1 MNKPMIALAGAGLLL
16 TLTACGTESATGP
29 GDQPSD
35 LPKQTNQTGQPGPGK
50 TGSLIGN
57 TYLSTAVTENGKPRP
72 LAPRTQVRLQFTADG
87 RLIADAGCNSMQ
99 SKVSTTDGR
108 ITLDGELSSTAMGCP
123 GPQQGQ
129 DSWLGNILQAK
140 PSWKLDGSKL
150 ELTSGST
157 TISLTDRK
165 IAEPAPAL
173 DGTRW
178 TLATVVTGETA
189 SHGAGF
195 DKVWLTVNGERVTG
209 STGCNSFQ
217 GMVARGTGTLTF
229 GDLATTRRACPGDAG
244 KIESTVLN
252 GLKGQVTYK
261 VDGKTLQL
269 RNTAGGLDLT
279 AP

>member
-1 MNKPMIALAGAGLLL
+1 MIALAGAGLLL
-16 TLTACGTESATGP
+16 TLTACGTEPATGP
-29 GDQPSD
+29 GGQPSD
-35 LPKQTNQTGQPGPGK
+35 LPTTAGQTGQSGK
-50 TGSLIGN
+50 TASLVGN

-72 LAPRTQVRLQFTADG
+72 LAPRTRVRLQFTEDG

-108 ITLDGELSSTAMGCP
+108 ITLEGELSSTAMGCP

-129 DSWLGNILQAK
+129 DSWLGNILSAK
-140 PSWKLDGSKL
+140 PTWKLDGSTL
-150 ELTSGST
+150 VITAGST
-157 TISLTDRK
+157 TISLADRK

-178 TLATVVTGETA
+178 TLSTVVTGETA

-217 GMVARGTGTLTF
+217 GTVARGTGTLTF

-244 KIESTVLN
+244 KTESTLLN
-252 GLKGQVTYK
+252 SLKGQVSYK
-261 VDGKTLQL
+261 IDSKTLQL
-269 RNTAGGLDLT
+269 RSANGGLDLT